1 MSLQKEQ
8 IEESDGSSVTSMPEN
23 DSSTKDNEMNRRISQ
38 IPIRRPSSLSI
49 SGVLKG
55 MLGYQQ
61 NEEDLEFLKHM
72 WTQKKAIK
80 LKAESLQLC
89 KELSAVNQE
98 RELLVSKWEKIQKE
112 VLEMQISY
120 DRTVQLGRAFLCR
133 QDVVSAKSLPA
144 HAVLMQLKPSM
155 VQQVREQ
162 QLAKLQTL
170 KKELKQYKIHDTV
183 QSVKQTENL
192 SMKMDSYKQQIEE
205 ANCQLQE
212 AQKEVATLKCEAEKL
227 KEALTIA
234 TECLYTT
241 REKIQHL
248 LSSKEDGAA
257 SLPIT
262 DEEKQRMD
270 RRLKRILRR
279 KDIFLERE
287 KLLQSFIELG

>member
-1 MSLQKEQ
+1 
-8 IEESDGSSVTSMPEN
+8 MPEN